1 MTDKPKRKFPLR
13 GATEARVHSPLLKG
27 ASRYKEVLEMID
39 RLKMDKLM
47 PYQEWVLKD
56 MMTVDKKNSYR
67 RKTCLLLISRQNGKS
82 FLGRVRVI
90 WGMFY
95 GGENKVIIMSANRAT
110 SLMLFREIAWT
121 IESTPELKAMTKAIR
136 YANGGER
143 IELLNGATLD
153 VISDNSSSP
162 RGRTADLLWID
173 EIREISEEGY
183 KAAVPVTR
191 ARANA
196 QTFLTS
202 NAGDHFSSV
211 LNSLVERAKDYPPET
226 FGYYEYSAPQYCKI
240 DLASDFFWKE
250 AVAPSNPAL
259 GYTITKESIEEAI
272 ATNPIEQTR
281 TETLCQ
287 WIDSLQSPWPH
298 GVLEET
304 SDNTLEMT
312 VGAYTVFGF
321 DVSPSRRNA
330 SLVAGQLLPDGRI
343 GIGILETYSSQMAID
358 ELKMAASIKAWC
370 DIYHPRLVCFD
381 KYATQ
386 TIADRLS
393 QSGVICEDVSGQ
405 QFYKACGDFLEGL
418 VNHRVV
424 HNGQAELIQQMNNC
438 AAKTNDS
445 AWRIIKRRSAGDISA
460 PIGLSMVVSKLML
473 PAPKPQI
480 YTQTRP
486 SILSNLLTNATLY
499 DYGSISQN

>member
-1 MTDKPKRKFPLR
+1 MTDKPKRKLPLR
-13 GATEARVHSPLLKG
+13 GATEPRVHSPILKG
-27 ASRYKEVLEMID
+27 KSRAGEVLEMIE
-39 RLKMDKLM
+39 RLKMDELM
-47 PYQEWVLKD
+47 PYQKHVLNQ
-56 MMTVDKKNSYR
+56 MLMVDKKNNYR
-67 RKTCLLLISRQNGKS
+67 IKTALLLISRQNGKS

-95 GGENKVIIMSANRAT
+95 GGEKKIIIMSANRAT

-162 RGRTADLLWID
+162 RGRTADFLWID
-173 EIREISEEGY
+173 EIREISEDGY

-202 NAGDHFSSV
+202 NAGDHFSIV
-211 LNSLVERAKDYPPET
+211 LNNLVERAKDYPPET
-226 FGYYEYSAPQYCKI
+226 YGYYEYSAPQYCKI
-240 DLASDFFWKE
+240 DIASDSFWRT

-259 GYTITKESIEEAI
+259 GFTITKESIEEAI

-298 GVLEET
+298 GILEET
-304 SDNTLEMT
+304 SDNTLEMSA
-312 VGAYTVFGF
+312 GAYTVFGF
-321 DVSPSRRNA
+321 DTSPSKRHG

-358 ELKMAASIKAWC
+358 ELKMAASIKSWC
-370 DIYHPRLVCFD
+370 DLYKPRLVCFD

-386 TIADRLS
+386 TIADRLK
-393 QSGVICEDVSGQ
+393 QSGVMVEDVSGQ
-405 QFYKACGDFLEGL
+405 QFYKACGDLLEGL
-418 VNHRVV
+418 VNKRVV
-424 HNGQAELIQQMNNC
+424 HNGMPELIQQFNNC
-438 AAKTNDS
+438 AAKVNDS
-445 AWRIIKRRSAGDISA
+445 AWRIIKRKSAGDISA
-460 PIGLSMVVSKLML
+460 IIGVAMVVSKLML
-473 PAPKPQI
+473 PEPKPQI
-480 YTQTRP
+480 Y
-486 SILSNLLTNATLY
+486 S
-499 DYGSISQN
+499 